1 MNTFLTLLVNALSM
15 GGMGTAVVMESRAF
29 PFNQWL
35 LVTCYT
41 LSFALLFLGTL
52 TIVYRVPLV
61 EIGGELKQWRQY
73 CAIGMFWSMNYV
85 FILLSAPYL
94 PNTIQV
100 VLAQLQCVLVAFID
114 FKYLGVKLG
123 RQKRICIL
131 MTVVFGLSGVAFSAE
146 SSSESTIVTL
156 FWSAVFLV
164 NSFAGG
170 FAQLCTE
177 ALLKL
182 KKDNTQ
188 GRLMQVDEAPKTA
201 LDGKYDTTKQV
212 VMLNF
217 CANCYGVGFCLLG
230 IPIALFSLRYPNH
243 DSAEHGSQDAG
254 QLVNFTI
261 FADVRI
267 LYWLLML
274 VSSFVYTI
282 VQGCLATDVSAIYG
296 IMASSFGA
304 FLQLLFF
311 LIPSLPEEF
320 RQTFSLPAFLL
331 SLAVTLCAAVYTYSI
346 DKQDPEALKA
356 SIIGKYFTAA
366 MTGEPQTNA
375 VIFSGI
381 VVYIIC
387 YLAMGG
393 LCFFWAAPQ

>member
-1 MNTFLTLLVNALSM
+1 VRDHIYKFLLFLTRFTGRGA
-15 GGMGTAVVMESRAF
+15 
-29 PFNQWL
+29 W
-35 LVTCYT
+35 Y
-41 LSFALLFLGTL
+41 LFLGTL
-52 TIVYRVPLV
+52 VVVYRVPLV
-61 EIGGELKQWRQY
+61 ELRGELTQWRQY

-114 FKYLGVKLG
+114 FKYLGVKLSS
-123 RQKRICIL
+123 QKVVCIL
-131 MTVVFGLSGVAFSAE
+131 MTLVFGLSGVAFSAE
-146 SSSESTIVTL
+146 SSSESTVVTL

-182 KKDNTQ
+182 KKDTAQ
-188 GRLMQVDEAPKTA
+188 GRLMQVDEVPKTE
-201 LDGKYDTTKQV
+201 LNGKYDTTKQV

-230 IPIALFSLRYPNH
+230 IPIALFSLRYPNQ
-243 DSAEHGSQDAG
+243 DSAEHGAQGAW

-274 VSSFVYTI
+274 VCSFVYTI
-282 VQGCLATDVSAIYG
+282 VQGCLATEISAIYG

-304 FLQLLFF
+304 FLQLVFF
-311 LIPSLPEEF
+311 LVPWLPEEF

-356 SIIGKYFTAA
+356 SVIGKYFTAA

-375 VIFSGI
+375 VIFTG
-381 VVYIIC
+381 VLVYLVC
-387 YLAMGG
+387 YSAMGG
-393 LCFFWAAPQ
+393 LCFLWGAPLRAGASSA

>member
-1 MNTFLTLLVNALSM
+1 MSSYCSQPHTFPTP
-15 GGMGTAVVMESRAF
+15 SRYF
-29 PFNQWL
+29 
-35 LVTCYT
+35 
-41 LSFALLFLGTL
+41 
-52 TIVYRVPLV
+52 
-61 EIGGELKQWRQY
+61 WR
-73 CAIGMFWSMNYV
+73 SSSV
-85 FILLSAPYL
+85 S
-94 PNTIQV
+94 
-100 VLAQLQCVLVAFID
+100 LVAFID
-114 FKYLGVKLG
+114 LKYLGVKLSFL
-123 RQKRICIL
+123 KRACIV
-131 MTVVFGLSGVAFSAE
+131 MTVVFGLAGVVFSAE
-146 SSSESTIVTL
+146 SSSESTSVTI

-182 KKDNTQ
+182 KKDKAQ
-188 GRLMQVDEAPKTA
+188 GRLMKVETGEVPETVV
-201 LDGKYDTTKQV
+201 DGKYDTAKQV

-217 CANCYGVGFCLLG
+217 AANSYGVGFCLLG

-243 DSAEHGSQDAG
+243 DSAAQGAG
-254 QLVNFTI
+254 QLINFTI

-267 LYWLLML
+267 LYWVMML
-274 VSSFVYTI
+274 VCSFVYTT
-282 VQGCLATDVSAIYG
+282 VQGCLATEISAIYG

-320 RQTFSLPAFLL
+320 HQTFSLPAFLL
-331 SLAVTLCAAVYTYSI
+331 SLAATLCAAVYTYSI

-366 MTGEPQTNA
+366 MTGEPQTNV
-375 VIFSGI
+375 VIMTGT
-381 VVYIIC
+381 VVYLLC

-393 LCFFWAAPQ
+393 LCFLWGAPQ